1 MNTKE
6 VAKFFS
12 GVAANQVLTHGA
24 LAASGVEFTLLGIA
38 YDRGLNT
45 TAAGVWAVIL
55 VLLIYYSWIR

>member
-24 LAASGVEFTLLGIA
+24 LAVSGVQFALLGIT
-38 YDRGLNT
+38 YDRWLNT
-45 TAAGVWAVIL
+45 TAVVVWAILL

>member
-24 LAASGVEFTLLGIA
+24 LAASGVQFTLLGIT
-38 YDRGLNT
+38 YDRWLNT
-45 TAAGVWAVIL
+45 TAVTVWAVIL